1 MHYWFATNV
10 KATCTNGLQQMLK
23 LHAYWFATNVTA
35 TCINGLQHALLLT
48 VLQVCTELGPSAKY
62 KRRGM
67 NCDLVMWLEHLTTL
81 TRNLGSEKP
90 ESMPLPE
97 IWIVT
102 RWGTVCRDALFV
114 LAWHMLMV
122 LLAQQQVDKKGGS
135 VAVRRAWLEV
145 LTGLLDPEVMVQN
158 ATVAAIWRYWISHE
172 LAWTMSANC
181 LLFCSLHR
189 RIQQSLLMLHTAA
202 HNLSATLP
210 EPYQVGREMGMP
222 EEQITAIVTRL
233 FTAMAEYYFGRIEYL
248 FDPPYLAA
256 ALGDSSK
263 ETRQWAANQY
273 CELWDDH
280 DRRGV
285 TATDH
290 FSLRSLHED
299 DVRYMASAE
308 GDGQLSSELQE
319 FLRQHYEP
327 VPMSN
332 YPCEVALG
340 HLSDTSTQNM
350 GNQLLQAHVKLGAD
364 STQHWPLVIT
374 DSLMRDY
381 HQATRMQDS
390 AAAADPEQQL
400 LTVAK
405 ECKQAPYLAAATREV
420 IFEIPEVSATTT
432 QLQAAHSRRQQ
443 AIGGQRHDNNVA
455 TWRQQVQ
462 EQQSVKM
469 QLADKSVRDYAQ
481 QRAQLAAEDM
491 LKAETAKQEKLKLHV
506 WAVSMYNQ
514 HCMQFQPP
522 SNPISDGPSPN
533 KQQQQWKKHLLR
545 LCMYLN
551 VQLLS
556 TQKSGPKMEAALR
569 AKFPGAL
576 QMGDIPMQVDPPT
589 ERAVPAS
596 NNKAPEAHSPAAC
609 HNSGTKRHLHAH
621 SASPVQSP
629 ESAQSPPAGVIEDSN
644 QRRRHITFQ
653 NE

>member
-1 MHYWFATNV
+1 MHYV
-10 KATCTNGLQQMLK
+10 
-23 LHAYWFATNVTA
+23 
-35 TCINGLQHALLLT
+35 LT

-67 NCDLVMWLEHLTTL
+67 NCDLVVWLEHLTTL

-97 IWIVT
+97 IWTVT

-122 LLAQQQVDKKGGS
+122 SLAQRQVDKKGGS

-145 LTGLLDPEVMVQN
+145 LTGLLDAEVMVQN
-158 ATVAAIWRYWISHE
+158 ATIAAIWRYWISHE

-202 HNLSATLP
+202 QNLSATLP

-233 FTAMAEYYFGRIEYL
+233 FTAVAEYYFGRIQYL

-263 ETRQWAANQY
+263 ETRQWAAIQY

-280 DRRGV
+280 DRCGV
-285 TATDH
+285 TVTDQ
-290 FSLRSLHED
+290 FSLRSLYED
-299 DVRYMASAE
+299 DVRYMASAA
-308 GDGQLSSELQE
+308 GDGQLSEQLHE
-319 FLRQHYEP
+319 FLRQYYKP

-374 DSLMRDY
+374 NSLMSDY
-381 HQATRMQDS
+381 HVATRMQDS
-390 AAAADPEQQL
+390 AAAADPAQQL
-400 LTVAK
+400 LTVAT
-405 ECKQAPYLAAATREV
+405 ECKQAPYLAAATRKV
-420 IFEIPEVSATTT
+420 DFKVPEVSATTT

-443 AIGGQRHDNNVA
+443 AVDGQQHDNNVA
-455 TWRQQVQ
+455 TWREQVQ
-462 EQQSVKM
+462 EQTSVKM
-469 QLADKSVRDYAQ
+469 QLAHNSLRDYAQ

-491 LKAETAKQEKLKLHV
+491 LKAETEKQEKLVLHI
-506 WAVSMYNQ
+506 WAVSKYNR
-514 HCMQFQPP
+514 HCMQFDPP
-522 SNPISDGPSPN
+522 SNPIPDGPSP
-533 KQQQQWKKHLLR
+533 KKHQQQWKKNLLR
-545 LCMYLN
+545 LCMYLD

-569 AKFPGAL
+569 ARFPEAL
-576 QMGDIPMQVDPPT
+576 QMGDKPMEVDT
-589 ERAVPAS
+589 ATDQAVPA
-596 NNKAPEAHSPAAC
+596 NNNQAPEAHSPAAC
-609 HNSGTKRHLHAH
+609 PNSGTKRHVHPH

-629 ESAQSPPAGVIEDSN
+629 EGAQSPTAGVNEDSN